1 MSEAERLL
9 DQMSSPEVSTPEVS
23 TGQTR
28 ASMQAESSR
37 ILGMLQ
43 SSHEEV
49 TASVDRIF
57 ASTMGSLDLAE
68 DAILGARSIN
78 PEQDLR
84 RRLGLLPGS
93 VPGFDGPEQPQEEVS
108 NVTEC
113 WPCSDCSFRSL
124 VGSISLLTR
133 STVSSSKFSASSMFP
148 SRTGRTSGGF
158 LK

>member
-1 MSEAERLL
+1 M
-9 DQMSSPEVSTPEVS
+9 
-23 TGQTR
+23 
-28 ASMQAESSR
+28 
-37 ILGMLQ
+37 
-43 SSHEEV
+43 
-49 TASVDRIF
+49 DRIF

-113 WPCSDCSFRSL
+113 WPCSDCPFRP
-124 VGSISLLTR
+124 
-133 STVSSSKFSASSMFP
+133 KNEQA
-148 SRTGRTSGGF
+148 
-158 LK
+158 

>member
-1 MSEAERLL
+1 M
-9 DQMSSPEVSTPEVS
+9 
-23 TGQTR
+23 TR

-37 ILGMLQ
+37 FLGMLQ

-113 WPCSDCSFRSL
+113 WPCSDCSFRP
-124 VGSISLLTR
+124 
-133 STVSSSKFSASSMFP
+133 KNEQA
-148 SRTGRTSGGF
+148 
-158 LK
+158 

>member
-1 MSEAERLL
+1 MATEDLSSPAYSSPPVTPILNTSDAER
-9 DQMSSPEVSTPEVS
+9 
-23 TGQTR
+23 
-28 ASMQAESSR
+28 A
-37 ILGMLQ
+37 I
-43 SSHEEV
+43 EEV

-68 DAILGARSIN
+68 DARSIN

-113 WPCSDCSFRSL
+113 WPCSDCSFRP
-124 VGSISLLTR
+124 
-133 STVSSSKFSASSMFP
+133 KNEQA
-148 SRTGRTSGGF
+148 
-158 LK
+158 